1 MKLFIIVS
9 FTPITSLL
17 CCLVNVASSTLSG
30 CLVFGVNGHP
40 LAQTPYQLN
49 TYNQQLQV
57 LQQLHQQYYRV
68 DVYLNPDRSGRIRDT
83 DPTLFNFSSILDTLN
98 RNGLIMLP
106 VVFPTVVN
114 SNNYTIAQLYQLSYE
129 EGVRW
134 TELYGSLFS
143 VIELDNEQDNVCI
156 KPGVDGINLDDY
168 NRSCIDRVVAKMSG
182 FAAGLKD
189 TLSSL
194 RIIIDFCWLHW
205 GYMDY
210 LTAAST
216 RYDIV
221 GYHWYSDMGDIR
233 RSHGN
238 ISDVLQ
244 HVIDTYKKPI
254 WVTETNTKNGDMNV
268 PSYNQTSYIN
278 NTLNTILTYYPAV
291 QSYVI
296 YELFD
301 EYQFNNSS
309 GEAHY
314 GLTKLEAGNILYKP
328 VATAYRMWVDQ
339 YHQNICQQC
348 RWAAQDSSQL
358 VCAESKEQTEEE
370 QQQQL
375 TELGI
380 VDKSNR
386 DRPQSKVHVS

>member
-1 MKLFIIVS
+1 MHTKISINVIIFCILTVS
-9 FTPITSLL
+9 TT
-17 CCLVNVASSTLSG
+17 ASSSS

-40 LAQTPYQLN
+40 LAQTAYQLQ
-49 TYNQQLQV
+49 TYNQQLQA
-57 LQQLHQQYYRV
+57 LQELNQQYYRI
-68 DVYLNPDRSGRIRDT
+68 DIGLNPDRSGRIRDLN
-83 DPTLFNFSSILDTLN
+83 PALYNFSSILDTLN
-98 RNGLIMLP
+98 NNGLIMLP
-106 VVFPTVVN
+106 IIFPTTEH
-114 SNNYTIAQLYQLSYE
+114 SNNYTIPELYQLSYD

-134 TELYGSLFS
+134 TQLYGNLFS

-156 KPGVDGINLDDY
+156 KPGVDGTTRDDY
-168 NRSCIDRVVAKMSG
+168 NYTCIQRVVAKMSG

-205 GYMDY
+205 GYMDF

-216 RYDIV
+216 KYDIV

-254 WVTETNTKNGDMNV
+254 WITETNTKNGDMNI
-268 PSYNQTSYIN
+268 PSANQSDYIL

-291 QSYVI
+291 QSYII

-301 EYQFNNSS
+301 EYQFANSS

-314 GLTKLEAGNILYKP
+314 GLTKFQDDRIVYKP
-328 VATAYRMWVDQ
+328 FARTYQTWIDG
-339 YHQNICQQC
+339 YHQNVCQQC
-348 RWAAQDSSQL
+348 RWAAQNSSQL
-358 VCAESKEQTEEE
+358 ICAKNTTNSF
-370 QQQQL
+370 L
-375 TELGI
+375 YL
-380 VDKSNR
+380 
-386 DRPQSKVHVS
+386 

>member
-1 MKLFIIVS
+1 MYRQTINIHIDTFPYSTTGMKLFSIVS
-9 FTPITSLL
+9 FALITSFT
-17 CCLVNVASSTLSG
+17 CCLVNVQASSLSS

-40 LAQTPYQLN
+40 LTQTAYQLD
-49 TYNQQLQV
+49 TYNQQIQV
-57 LQQLHQQYYRV
+57 LQQLYQQYYRV
-68 DVYLNPDRSGRIRDT
+68 DVPLNPDRSGRIHDLN
-83 DPTLFNFSSILDTLN
+83 PALFNFSSILHILN
-98 RNGLIMLP
+98 MNGLTMLP
-106 VVFPTVVN
+106 IIFPTAVN
-114 SNNYTIAQLYQLSYE
+114 SNNYTISQLYQLSYE
-129 EGVRW
+129 EGTRW
-134 TELYGSLFS
+134 TRLYGSLFS

-156 KPGVDGINLDDY
+156 KPGVNGISLDDY

-189 TLSSL
+189 TLPSL

-210 LTAAST
+210 LAAAST

-233 RSHGN
+233 RSFET
-238 ISDVLQ
+238 ITDVLQ

-254 WVTETNTKNGDMNV
+254 WVTETNTKNGDMDV

-278 NTLNTILTYYPAV
+278 NTLNTILAYYPAV
-291 QSYVI
+291 QSYMI

-301 EYQFNNSS
+301 EYQFSNSS

-314 GLTKLEAGNILYKP
+314 GLTKLEQGSISYKP

-348 RWAAQDSSQL
+348 RWASQNSSQL
-358 VCAESKEQTEEE
+358 VCAESKERTEE
-370 QQQQL
+370 Q
-375 TELGI
+375 
-380 VDKSNR
+380 
-386 DRPQSKVHVS
+386 